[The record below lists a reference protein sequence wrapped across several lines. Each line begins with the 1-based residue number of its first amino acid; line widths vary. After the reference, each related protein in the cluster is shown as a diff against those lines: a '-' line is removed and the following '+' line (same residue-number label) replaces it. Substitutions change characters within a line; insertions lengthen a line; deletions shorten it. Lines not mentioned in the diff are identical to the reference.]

1 MPSVLIGA
9 SITGPQGETYVITDF
24 LGRGAFGEV
33 YRATGKSAGAV
44 IAVKLLPVGQLSHD
58 TSRRALLNEIKAAQ
72 QINHPNVVRVLHVD
86 EGSNPNLGPYVCME
100 YVSGG
105 TLAQLLRAQGKAGTQ
120 IPLARA
126 LEMMIDVAQGLR
138 AVNEKLIHRDI
149 KPDNILVEGKIL
161 KISDF
166 GISKFVDE
174 STRLHTFK
182 GGQHVAYMAPEG
194 WARDKNTHKLDVYAV
209 GLVFFE
215 ILTTRHPL
223 LPKVKD
229 QGSMRDWE
237 RVHLY
242 ETCPDLRGQRSDS
255 PLQVAQLISRM
266 TAKRPQDRPEW
277 NEVLKIL
284 SDPAIEPVASRHPAI
299 VEAIASA
306 LAKHQER
313 EKQSLES
320 ARKASEAETQR
331 LLYSHSCMA
340 LLERLRPA
348 VEQFNRDFQL
358 DKIKD
363 VAEHGITYY
372 RLPAAKTIQVYFFAP
387 SRTQIKI
394 RGGVVIGGGWIGL
407 TGITAGR
414 SANLVL
420 LRESDDDLYGSWIIC
435 EVKLMALTN
444 PQKII
449 GQFGITAQTVEPFG
463 FNESFFYD
471 QIRYAQGGLHV
482 FTYHLIDSVEDYFAG
497 LIAEGCK

>member
-1 MPSVLIGA
+1 MPSVLIGQR
-9 SITGPQGETYVITDF
+9 ITGPQNEIYVITDF

-33 YRATGKSAGAV
+33 YRANGETTGAV
-44 IAVKLLPVGQLSHD
+44 IAVKLLPMGQLSDD

-72 QINHPNVVRVLHVD
+72 QINHPNVVRVLHID
-86 EGSNPNLGPYVCME
+86 EGSNPDLGPYVCME
-100 YVSGG
+100 YISGG

-126 LEMMIDVAQGLR
+126 LEMMIDIAQGVR
-138 AVNEKLIHRDI
+138 AINEKLIHRDI
-149 KPDNILVEGKIL
+149 KPDNILIEGKIL

-194 WARDKNTHKLDVYAV
+194 WAGDKNTHKLDVYAV
-209 GLVFFE
+209 GVVFFE
-215 ILTTRHPL
+215 ILTTKHPL

-237 RVHLY
+237 KVHLY
-242 ETCPDLRGQRSDS
+242 EACPDARGQRSDS
-255 PLQVAQLISRM
+255 PLPVAQLVSRM

-277 NEVLKIL
+277 SEVLKIL
-284 SDPAIEPVASRHPAI
+284 SDPAIEPAVTPHPAI
-299 VEAIASA
+299 AEAIASA
-306 LAKHQER
+306 LAKHKEQER
-313 EKQSLES
+313 QNLES
-320 ARKASEAETQR
+320 ARKESEAETQR
-331 LLYSHSCMA
+331 LLYSHSCRA
-340 LLERLRPA
+340 LLERFRPA
-348 VEQFNRDFQL
+348 VEQFNREFQL
-358 DKIKD
+358 GKIKD
-363 VAEHGITYY
+363 VEEHGITYY

-387 SRTQIKI
+387 SRTEIKI
-394 RGGVVIGGGWIGL
+394 RGGMVIGGGWIGL
-407 TGITAGR
+407 TGLITGR

-420 LRESDDDLYGSWIIC
+420 VRERDDDLYGKWVVC
-435 EVKLMALTN
+435 EIKLMALTN

-482 FTYHLIDSVEDYFAG
+482 FTYHFIDNVEDYFAG